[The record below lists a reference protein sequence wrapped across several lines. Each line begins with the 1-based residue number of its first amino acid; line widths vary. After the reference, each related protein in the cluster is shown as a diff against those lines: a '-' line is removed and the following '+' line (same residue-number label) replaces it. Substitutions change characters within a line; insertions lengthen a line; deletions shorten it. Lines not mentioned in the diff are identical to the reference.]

1 MPQLEVG
8 LPHSQRDPGS
18 CHQAS
23 LLATGLRL
31 AALVPAP
38 GKGKESVAK
47 THQHLL
53 VQAWECAPEEWLGA
67 GGQRRVQ
74 PHPTGAWTPPFCRGS
89 RSGRAEPLPLSGQ
102 AGSGGRPV
110 VLGLGVVALSP
121 SPYM

>member
-23 LLATGLRL
+23 VLATGLRL

-47 THQHLL
+47 THQHPP

-67 GGQRRVQ
+67 GGQWRVQ
-74 PHPTGAWTPPFCRGS
+74 PHPTGAAVGELSLC
-89 RSGRAEPLPLSGQ
+89 LSGQ
-102 AGSGGRPV
+102 AGSVGRPV

-121 SPYM
+121 SPYR